1 MRTNKY
7 VVDRVSASRL
17 GLLTG
22 FTTAVAVCLWGVSVS
37 ADVIDIDLTG
47 NQSGSVEASRRFFV
61 PGDSPEA
68 HFNTPTGAF
77 DEQVFGQGAPIP
89 GSKGVAWWDV
99 EFKVTRTP
107 DQTGDEMI
115 TIDKVVTNFTGVK
128 WRDFHVTL
136 GRGVD
141 PEFMESDDS
150 DNLYFKTDPA
160 PMDELGLFQLDPNM
174 PYDDPNRPN
183 SVWFVGGLD
192 PDQLTAIWLGINV
205 PDELFEFDPAT
216 DTQMATFTIR
226 QHATI
231 PEPSGIALAIL
242 ASVALWGARKRR
254 LIRIPLH

>member
-141 PEFMESDDS
+141 PDYVLSLMWLSLAAS
-150 DNLYFKTDPA
+150 TGWKPA
-160 PMDELGLFQLDPNM
+160 RIGRDEVAGLLSPAQIEEAQRLAREW
-174 PYDDPNRPN
+174 RPK
-183 SVWFVGGLD
+183 
-192 PDQLTAIWLGINV
+192 
-205 PDELFEFDPAT
+205 AT
-216 DTQMATFTIR
+216 TPPQ
-226 QHATI
+226 
-231 PEPSGIALAIL
+231 
-242 ASVALWGARKRR
+242 
-254 LIRIPLH
+254 